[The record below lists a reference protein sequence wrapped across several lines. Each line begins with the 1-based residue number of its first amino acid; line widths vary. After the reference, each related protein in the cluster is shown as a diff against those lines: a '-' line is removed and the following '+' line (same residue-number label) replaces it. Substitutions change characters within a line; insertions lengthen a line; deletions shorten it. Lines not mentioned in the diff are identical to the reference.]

1 MPLKWT
7 HSGQVHGLFVHFCS
21 GFQAMARKLELG
33 MPLKSGNVLTGFV
46 RYSDPTLVHQD
57 TLKSYLKEPQYFLT
71 YEILIP
77 IA

>member
-33 MPLKSGNVLTGFV
+33 MPLKTGIVQPDLSGIQI
-46 RYSDPTLVHQD
+46 PTLVHQD
-57 TLKSYLKEPQYFLT
+57 NLKAT
-71 YEILIP
+71 
-77 IA
+77 